1 MRAWFEGA
9 LRRIVGVAGGRPQA
23 SGTRAEAAAACHL
36 RRSGGRVIATNVRCR
51 GGEIDLIVDDRGT
64 IAFVEVRL
72 RSRASHGGAAAS
84 ITPAKRRRI
93 VLAARHWLAT
103 DGSAYR
109 HRNLRF
115 DALLFEHGELDG
127 PIWLKAAFEAG

>member
-1 MRAWFEGA
+1 MRAWFERA
-9 LRRIVGVAGGRPQA
+9 LRRIVGAAGVRPQA
-23 SGTRAEAAAACHL
+23 RGARAEAAAARYL
-36 RRSGGRVIATNVRCR
+36 RGRGSRLIASNVHCR

-72 RSRASHGGAAAS
+72 RSHASHGGAAAS

-93 VLAARHWLAT
+93 VRAARHWLAT
-103 DGSAYR
+103 DGGAYR

-115 DALLFEHGELDG
+115 DALLFEPGGFDR
-127 PIWLKAAFEAG
+127 PTWLKAAFDTG